1 VKTVRRLKTLV
12 EEIFP
17 FLFYWARKRQQLK
30 RVDSKELGAIDGP
43 EARYHKLS
51 EDDLNRRILE
61 ERERARAMDDKTFKM
76 TLSLTLGLTVLG
88 STTSILVKTIPFETI
103 QIAVAA
109 MAALSI
115 FYSLSAGLI
124 SMGALKTLPSF
135 GYGTDFL
142 LEAKEDKAVLV
153 SSLVSQEVMNLVR
166 HLRNECA
173 YQSLRNGFLCLFTAL
188 ALFAG
193 ALAYDTLLVRPRVGI
208 YQGPLTYQMVQDGLR
223 LALNDPPSPGPAR
236 FGKSLPAQYQ
246 FALYTLKVV
255 QNKYPSSISSLVQR
269 RQFVSAELVF
279 M

>member
-1 VKTVRRLKTLV
+1 MRRLKTLA

-17 FLFYWARKRQQLK
+17 FPFYWVRKQRQLR
-30 RVDSKELGAIDGP
+30 RVDSNDIGAVDGL

-51 EDDLNRRILE
+51 EEDLNRRISE

-88 STTSILVKTIPFETI
+88 TTTSILVKAIPFESL
-103 QIAVAA
+103 QVAIAI

-124 SMGALKTLPSF
+124 SLGALKTLPSF

-142 LEAKEDKAVLV
+142 LKGKEDKAVLV
-153 SSLVSQEVMNLVR
+153 RSLASQEVMNLVR

-173 YQSLRNGFLCLFTAL
+173 YQSLRNGFLCLFMAL

-193 ALAYDTLLVRPRVGI
+193 ALACNTLR
-208 YQGPLTYQMVQDGLR
+208 
-223 LALNDPPSPGPAR
+223 
-236 FGKSLPAQYQ
+236 
-246 FALYTLKVV
+246 
-255 QNKYPSSISSLVQR
+255 
-269 RQFVSAELVF
+269 
-279 M
+279 